1 MQMEKEVQEAKKEV
15 RQRNL
20 DNDEIAGKLNESEKE
35 KTQLKAAFDKSESEK
50 AKALESL
57 KKA

>member
-1 MQMEKEVQEAKKEV
+1 MKMEKEVQEAKKEV

-20 DNDEIAGKLNESEKE
+20 DNDEINGKLKEAEKE

-50 AKALESL
+50 AKVLESL

>member
-20 DNDEIAGKLNESEKE
+20 ENDEISGKLKEIEKE
-35 KTQLKAAFDKSESEK
+35 KSQLKASYDKSESEK
-50 AKALESL
+50 AKALETL
-57 KKA
+57 KKS

>member
-1 MQMEKEVQEAKKEV
+1 MEKEVQEAKKEV

-20 DNDEIAGKLNESEKE
+20 DNDEIAGKLKESEKE
-35 KTQLKAAFDKSESEK
+35 KTYLKAAFDKSESEK

>member
-20 DNDEIAGKLNESEKE
+20 ENDEITGKMKDGEKE
-35 KTQLKAAFDKSESEK
+35 KNQLKAAFDKSESEK

>member
-15 RQRNL
+15 RLRNL
-20 DNDEIAGKLNESEKE
+20 ENDEISGKLKEVEKE
-35 KTQLKAAFDKSESEK
+35 KSQLKAAYDKSESEK
-50 AKALESL
+50 AKALETL

>member
-1 MQMEKEVQEAKKEV
+1 MEKEVQEAKKEV

-20 DNDEIAGKLNESEKE
+20 ENDEITGKLKEAEKE
-35 KTQLKAAFDKSESEK
+35 KSQLKAAFDKSESEK
-50 AKALESL
+50 AKALENL

>member
-1 MQMEKEVQEAKKEV
+1 MQMEKEVQEAKKEA

-20 DNDEIAGKLNESEKE
+20 DIDEITGKLKEAEKE

-50 AKALESL
+50 AKVLESL

>member
-20 DNDEIAGKLNESEKE
+20 DNDEITGKLKEAEKE
-35 KTQLKAAFDKSESEK
+35 KT
-50 AKALESL
+50 
-57 KKA
+57 

>member
-20 DNDEIAGKLNESEKE
+20 ENDEISGKLKETEKE
-35 KTQLKAAFDKSESEK
+35 KSQLKACYDKSESEK
-50 AKALESL
+50 AKALETL

>member
-35 KTQLKAAFDKSESEK
+35 KT
-50 AKALESL
+50 
-57 KKA
+57 

>member
-20 DNDEIAGKLNESEKE
+20 ENDEITGKMKEGEKE
-35 KTQLKAAFDKSESEK
+35 KIQLKAAFDKSESEK
-50 AKALESL
+50 TKALESL